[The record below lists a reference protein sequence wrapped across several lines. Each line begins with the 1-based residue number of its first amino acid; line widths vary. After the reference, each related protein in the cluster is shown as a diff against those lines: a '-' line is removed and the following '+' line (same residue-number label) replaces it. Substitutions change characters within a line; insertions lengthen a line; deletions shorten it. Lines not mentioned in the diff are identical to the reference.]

1 MKKLVT
7 IFVVSAN
14 TNMIVIILQ
23 GRYKFMNDK
32 MEKVVQ
38 ELRKRFRGSIE
49 FYDVP
54 YTEQYKIEYCL
65 NGLYIVKFLSYDF
78 IKKKDTREIVL
89 SLNILIATDIH
100 NHFYK

>member
-1 MKKLVT
+1 
-7 IFVVSAN
+7 
-14 TNMIVIILQ
+14 
-23 GRYKFMNDK
+23 MNDK
-32 MEKVVQ
+32 MKQVVQ

-65 NGLYIVKFLSYDF
+65 NGLYISKFLSYDYVNQ
-78 IKKKDTREIVL
+78 KDTREIVL

-100 NHFYK
+100 KHFYK

>member
-1 MKKLVT
+1 MKRFVDT
-7 IFVVSAN
+7 FVVFVS
-14 TNMIVIILQ
+14 TNIIVIFSQRSI
-23 GRYKFMNDK
+23 KDMNDK

-65 NGLYIVKFLSYDF
+65 NGLYIVKFISYDF

>member
-1 MKKLVT
+1 MKRFADT
-7 IFVVSAN
+7 FVVFAS
-14 TNMIVIILQ
+14 TNIIVIFSQRSI
-23 GRYKFMNDK
+23 KDMNDK

>member
-1 MKKLVT
+1 M
-7 IFVVSAN
+7 
-14 TNMIVIILQ
+14 
-23 GRYKFMNDK
+23 YDK

-65 NGLYIVKFLSYDF
+65 NDLYISKLLSYDF
-78 IKKKDTREIVL
+78 IKKKR
-89 SLNILIATDIH
+89 
-100 NHFYK
+100 YKRNWIIIKHINCNRYPQSFL

>member
-1 MKKLVT
+1 
-7 IFVVSAN
+7 
-14 TNMIVIILQ
+14 
-23 GRYKFMNDK
+23 MNDK
-32 MEKVVQ
+32 MKQVVQ

-65 NGLYIVKFLSYDF
+65 NGLYISKFLSYDYVNQ
-78 IKKKDTREIVL
+78 KDTREIVL

-100 NHFYK
+100 NYFYK

>member
-1 MKKLVT
+1 MKRFADT
-7 IFVVSAN
+7 FVVFVSIN
-14 TNMIVIILQ
+14 IIVIFSQRSI
-23 GRYKFMNDK
+23 KDMNDK
-32 MEKVVQ
+32 MKKVVQ

-65 NGLYIVKFLSYDF
+65 NGLYITKLLSYDF